1 MGKPYMAAT
10 AVCIML
16 ALGLRSASVPT
27 ISGASW
33 KDAQTWLRQW
43 PDVFVSPR
51 ADIDVSSANLSGSTC
66 NCKVI
71 PAAPASHS
79 GSIIPPPHQRRCPRQ
94 T

>member
-10 AVCIML
+10 AVCVVIAL
-16 ALGLRSASVPT
+16 ALRSASVPK

-33 KDAQTWLRQW
+33 KDAETWLRQW
-43 PDVFVSPR
+43 PDVLVSPR
-51 ADIDVSSANLSGSTC
+51 AGLDVSSASLSGSTC

-71 PAAPASHS
+71 RLHDESLEQHS
-79 GSIIPPPHQRRCPRQ
+79 LPPPQHGCPRL